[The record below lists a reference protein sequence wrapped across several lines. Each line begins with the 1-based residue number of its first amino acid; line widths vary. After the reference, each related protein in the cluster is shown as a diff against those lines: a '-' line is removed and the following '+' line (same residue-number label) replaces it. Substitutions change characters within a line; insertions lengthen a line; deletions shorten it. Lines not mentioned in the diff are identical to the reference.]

1 MDFGLQNRKALVGGA
16 SKGLGLAAARA
27 LAAEGCAV
35 ALVSRS
41 QENLLAAARTFAPG
55 QTVATIA
62 ADLSTSAGVRSCVEK
77 ADEWGPVDVL
87 VINTGGPTA
96 GRSFE
101 LDEAAWTRAYESL
114 LLYTK
119 RMCEHF
125 VPGMRERKWGRVVT
139 ITSYS
144 VKEPIEH
151 LVLSNVFR
159 TGVTAYLKVLAKE
172 VAADGVTVN
181 SVLPGAYRTARYE
194 QLLENMAKRSG
205 KDKEAVA
212 SELIAQLPQRR
223 FQNPSELGA
232 LVAFLASEQ
241 ASGIT
246 GAAIPADGGMLHSLL
261 S

>member
-1 MDFGLQNRKALVGGA
+1 MDFGLEGRKALVGGA
-16 SKGLGLAAARA
+16 SKGLGLAAAKA
-27 LAAEGCAV
+27 LASEGCDV
-35 ALVSRS
+35 AIVSRS
-41 QENLLAAARTFAPG
+41 EENLREAIRQFGPG
-55 QTVATIA
+55 QKVIA
-62 ADLSTSAGVRSCVEK
+62 IPADLSTADGVRTCIAKVG
-77 ADEWGPVDVL
+77 EWGPIDVL
-87 VINTGGPTA
+87 VNNTGGPPA

-101 LDEAAWTRAYESL
+101 LDEAAWMKGYESI

-119 RMCEHF
+119 RMCDHF
-125 VPGMRERKWGRVVT
+125 VPSMRERKWGRVIT
-139 ITSYS
+139 ITSYA

-194 QLLENMAKRSG
+194 QLLENTAKRSG
-205 KDKEAVA
+205 KDKETVA
-212 SELIAQLPQRR
+212 QELIGRLPQRR
-223 FQNPSELGA
+223 FQKPGELGA

-246 GAAIPADGGMLHSLL
+246 GAAVPADGGMLQSLL